1 MVWGKQGDFLSPP
14 GVLVLT
20 QIINPFRTIPF
31 NMKDQ
36 FGLAYGGLR
45 GAISFALAFT
55 LPDNIGRRQLFI
67 TATIAIILFTV
78 FLQVRRPS
86 LPLAFPP
93 HASPWRLMS
102 QRTSL
107 RCHVFSPLQ
116 GISIRPLIEFINVR
130 RTNRNVGT
138 INVEV
143 HCRVSPRRPR
153 LSGAPNTAC
162 CMYVRM

>member
-1 MVWGKQGDFLSPP
+1 MGFERHRGDFLSPS

-55 LPDNIGRRQLFI
+55 LPDNIGRKQLFI

-78 FLQVRRPS
+78 FLQVRD
-86 LPLAFPP
+86 L
-93 HASPWRLMS
+93 
-102 QRTSL
+102 SL
-107 RCHVFSPLQ
+107 RLCFFFPLSP
-116 GISIRPLIEFINVR
+116 SIFNLFDVIRDL
-130 RTNRNVGT
+130 
-138 INVEV
+138 
-143 HCRVSPRRPR
+143 
-153 LSGAPNTAC
+153 LS
-162 CMYVRM
+162 

>member
-1 MVWGKQGDFLSPP
+1 MVWAKQGDFLSPP
-14 GVLVLT
+14 GILVLT

-78 FLQVRRPS
+78 FLQVRLPS
-86 LPLAFPP
+86 LPLAPP
-93 HASPWRLMS
+93 
-102 QRTSL
+102 
-107 RCHVFSPLQ
+107 PLK
-116 GISIRPLIEFINVR
+116 ILFFFFL
-130 RTNRNVGT
+130 
-138 INVEV
+138 
-143 HCRVSPRRPR
+143 C
-153 LSGAPNTAC
+153 
-162 CMYVRM
+162 Y

>member
-1 MVWGKQGDFLSPP
+1 MVPGPRGDFLSPP

-78 FLQVRRPS
+78 FLQVRDNIQFSILLTSFRIYCPFPGFS
-86 LPLAFPP
+86 LKLSER
-93 HASPWRLMS
+93 ASHR
-102 QRTSL
+102 
-107 RCHVFSPLQ
+107 
-116 GISIRPLIEFINVR
+116 
-130 RTNRNVGT
+130 
-138 INVEV
+138 
-143 HCRVSPRRPR
+143 
-153 LSGAPNTAC
+153 
-162 CMYVRM
+162 

>member
-1 MVWGKQGDFLSPP
+1 MTRSEWFGGKRGDFLSSP

-78 FLQVRRPS
+78 FLQVRDPS
-86 LPLAFPP
+86 LSLA
-93 HASPWRLMS
+93 
-102 QRTSL
+102 
-107 RCHVFSPLQ
+107 
-116 GISIRPLIEFINVR
+116 
-130 RTNRNVGT
+130 
-138 INVEV
+138 
-143 HCRVSPRRPR
+143 VSSVCF
-153 LSGAPNTAC
+153 LLNIL
-162 CMYVRM
+162 

>member
-1 MVWGKQGDFLSPP
+1 MTFIHSSFP

-55 LPDNIGRRQLFI
+55 LPDNIGRKQLFV

-78 FLQVRRPS
+78 FLQVREWLHSTHRAQLFWCESFGIQAHIIMIYS
-86 LPLAFPP
+86 LNECL
-93 HASPWRLMS
+93 
-102 QRTSL
+102 
-107 RCHVFSPLQ
+107 
-116 GISIRPLIEFINVR
+116 
-130 RTNRNVGT
+130 
-138 INVEV
+138 
-143 HCRVSPRRPR
+143 
-153 LSGAPNTAC
+153 
-162 CMYVRM
+162 